1 MSKKTDDAI
10 AKITAEAMEINNNFA
25 IFIEEH
31 LTSICTTDKVAD
43 KLLSR
48 DKTLEDFCKKCES
61 KARERARKQGSG
73 FQINGLPDQEY
84 KDMVEAYYSITPDDK
99 SRTTGNVIDIT
110 DLL

>member
-1 MSKKTDDAI
+1 MSKKTNEAI

-43 KLLSR
+43 KLMAE
-48 DKTLEDFCKKCES
+48 DKKLEDFCKRCES
-61 KARERARKQGSG
+61 EARERARKQGSG
-73 FQINGLPDQEY
+73 VRINGLPDQEY
-84 KDMVEAYYSITPDDK
+84 KDMVEAYYSITQDDK
-99 SRTTGNVIDIT
+99 SKAAGNVIDIT

>member
-10 AKITAEAMEINNNFA
+10 AKITAEALKINDAFA

-31 LTSICTTDKVAD
+31 LTSICETDKVAG
-43 KLLSR
+43 KLLAE
-48 DKTLEDFCKKCES
+48 DKRLAEFCQKCES
-61 KARERARKQGSG
+61 EARERARKQGGG

-84 KDMVEAYYSITPDDK
+84 KDMVEAYYGITDADK
-99 SRTTGNVIDIT
+99 PRTAGNVIDIM

>member
-1 MSKKTDDAI
+1 MSKKTDEAI

-31 LTSICTTDKVAD
+31 LTSICTKDKVAD
-43 KLLSR
+43 KLLAE
-48 DKTLEDFCKKCES
+48 DKKLKDFCKKCES
-61 KARERARKQGSG
+61 EARKRARKQGNG

-84 KDMVEAYYSITPDDK
+84 KDMVEAYYGITSEDK
-99 SRTTGNVIDIT
+99 AKSAGNIIDIT

>member
-1 MSKKTDDAI
+1 MSKKTDEAI
-10 AKITAEAMEINNNFA
+10 AKITTEAMEINDAFS

-43 KLLSR
+43 KLLAE
-48 DKTLEDFCKKCES
+48 DKQLEDFCSKCES
-61 KARERARKQGSG
+61 EARERARKQGGG

-84 KDMVEAYYSITPDDK
+84 KDMVETYYGITAEDK
-99 SRTTGNVIDIT
+99 NRTAGNVIDIM